1 MIQFNLLP
9 DIKIDY
15 IKAAQ
20 TKRLAITVASIV
32 IGVVLGA
39 VSLTALTVTVV
50 QKKSISDLDGDI
62 KKYSQELANIPDIN
76 KILTIQNQLNS
87 LPALHEQKPI
97 ASRMFKYIVQLTPT
111 NVTFT
116 NLSLNLEEGNINVEG
131 QSPAIS
137 NINQFADT
145 LKFTKYEVEGEEGQE
160 NAFTEVVLSS
170 FSKNESNFAYKLS
183 FKYDPA
189 IFYDTKKIKLVV
201 PSITTTR
208 SEVEK
213 PAALFESEEQ

>member
-20 TKRLAITVASIV
+20 TKRLAITVSSIV
-32 IGVVLGA
+32 IGVVLVA
-39 VSLTALTVTVV
+39 VALTALTVSVFNKRHITN
-50 QKKSISDLDGDI
+50 LDKDI
-62 KKYSQELANIPDIN
+62 KKYSQQLENTPDIN

-116 NLSLNLEEGNINVEG
+116 GLKLNLEEGNISIEG
-131 QSPAIS
+131 ESEAIS
-137 NINQFADT
+137 SVNQFADT
-145 LKFTKYEVEGEEGQE
+145 LKFTKYEVEGEEGQK
-160 NAFTEVVLSS
+160 NAFSEVVLSS
-170 FSKNESNFAYKLS
+170 FSRTIDNITYQLA
-183 FKYDPA
+183 FKYSPDV
-189 IFYDTKKIKLVV
+189 FDDTKKIKLVV

-213 PAALFESEEQ
+213 PAALFESGGQ